1 MSLCLGGGYNNC
13 CPLRALPANH
23 AFVVF
28 LYFIYNI
35 YVYILGGW
43 GKRKTPHCVFYIPC
57 VLTSE
62 WPLRT
67 MPNGGPI
74 GSAIESWPPI
84 NSSWS
89 SGVSV
94 RSTLDTA
101 ASFSALL
108 QKNTIPLW
116 QADRQVDNEMIR
128 HYLIASSASLSC
140 WITPSS
146 ESSSTMNTFI
156 FSVSSLLEYPILMA
170 VSCLS
175 PVRTQI
181 LMSA

>member
-1 MSLCLGGGYNNC
+1 MENSFKTLDKKIFPRQLHDSSTQSCLFTFDHSHIVGSISNGQGHGFLVLLDQVNHPLLLQWSDSTTDDSLALASCLQQVQLHMILQAMSLCLGGGYNNC

-74 GSAIESWPPI
+74 GSAIES
-84 NSSWS
+84 
-89 SGVSV
+89 
-94 RSTLDTA
+94 
-101 ASFSALL
+101 
-108 QKNTIPLW
+108 
-116 QADRQVDNEMIR
+116 
-128 HYLIASSASLSC
+128 
-140 WITPSS
+140 
-146 ESSSTMNTFI
+146 
-156 FSVSSLLEYPILMA
+156 
-170 VSCLS
+170 
-175 PVRTQI
+175 
-181 LMSA
+181 